1 LQGREDLVTKLDEA
15 IDLLEK
21 LEMLVSR
28 LKPGDNVQAGLVY
41 QLYQSLMLLREKI
54 LEARL
59 TAVQKDRPCQ

>member
-1 LQGREDLVTKLDEA
+1 LQGREDLVAKLDEA
-15 IDLLEK
+15 IDLLDK

-28 LKPGDNVQAGLVY
+28 LKPGDNVQAGLLY

-59 TAVQKDRPCQ
+59 TAVQESRLCQ

>member
-1 LQGREDLVTKLDEA
+1 MQGREDLVTKLDEA
-15 IDLLEK
+15 IDLLDK

-28 LKPGDNVQAGLVY
+28 LKPGDNVQAGLLY

-59 TAVQKDRPCQ
+59 TAVQESRLCQ

>member
-1 LQGREDLVTKLDEA
+1 MQGREDLVAKLDEA

-21 LEMLVSR
+21 VEMLVSR
-28 LKPGDNVQAGLVY
+28 LKPGDNVQAGLLY

-59 TAVQKDRPCQ
+59 TAVQESRPCQ

>member
-1 LQGREDLVTKLDEA
+1 MQGREDLVTKLDEA

>member
-1 LQGREDLVTKLDEA
+1 LQGREDLVAKLDEA

-21 LEMLVSR
+21 VEMLVSR
-28 LKPGDNVQAGLVY
+28 LKPGDNVQAGLLY

-59 TAVQKDRPCQ
+59 TAVQESRLCQ

>member
-1 LQGREDLVTKLDEA
+1 LQGREDLVAKLDEA

-21 LEMLVSR
+21 VEMLVSR
-28 LKPGDNVQAGLVY
+28 LKPGDNVQAGLLY

-59 TAVQKDRPCQ
+59 TAVQECRPCQ

>member
-1 LQGREDLVTKLDEA
+1 MQGREDLVAKLDEA
-15 IDLLEK
+15 IDLLDK

-28 LKPGDNVQAGLVY
+28 LKPGDNVQAGLLY

-59 TAVQKDRPCQ
+59 TAVQDSWPCQ